1 MSTHQQT
8 AVEPPP
14 AVHLL
19 QLLPPE
25 AYPDVPTSSLTTRF
39 VASTQNKTRC
49 PVFCT
54 RFAPDSRRVLTG
66 DSAGGISVWNTQDFG
81 YMQYLQVGAAAT
93 PCACQRR
100 APVSTVPAVAVARPT
115 SHSSRAWSGQGLT
128 WCICQQHEGG
138 VSPQSSVCV
147 RVQPRHP
154 ACLPDCACTPP
165 AQPHTRFSPQAMS
178 PASLMA
184 KRL

>member
-1 MSTHQQT
+1 M
-8 AVEPPP
+8 
-14 AVHLL
+14 HLL

-100 APVSTVPAVAVARPT
+100 ACQHSPAVAVVAP
-115 SHSSRAWSGQGLT
+115 HPIPAKSGQGR
-128 WCICQQHEGG
+128 
-138 VSPQSSVCV
+138 VSPDSSASNMREVFPLTAPYAFMCSPGV
-147 RVQPRHP
+147 LHP
-154 ACLPDCACTPP
+154 YLVASACPLHSRAPKN
-165 AQPHTRFSPQAMS
+165 FSS
-178 PASLMA
+178 NVSCEFNG
-184 KRL
+184 